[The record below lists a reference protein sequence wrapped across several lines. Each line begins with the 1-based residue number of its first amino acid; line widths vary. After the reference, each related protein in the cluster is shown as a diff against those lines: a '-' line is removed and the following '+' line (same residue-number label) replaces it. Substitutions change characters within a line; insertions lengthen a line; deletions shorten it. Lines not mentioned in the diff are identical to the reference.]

1 MVFPAEYAAAFVDWQ
16 PQIQRRLVEFA
27 NVPESA
33 WFYELCYCI
42 LTPQSKA
49 VHADAVVR
57 ELKESDFYRRGT
69 NPESILRNPATYI
82 RFHHQKAQ
90 RLLRARESWDQYQ
103 SLIAE
108 ATQPT
113 LAVKD
118 RRHMRDQVAQ
128 TIVGF
133 GMKEASHFLR
143 NIGVQQ
149 LGILDRHILRY
160 LVLCDVYPSLPAIS
174 SVRAYRQVEE
184 SFDAYAAHIGR
195 DMDELDLFFWSQ
207 TTGFILK

>member
-57 ELKESDFYRRGT
+57 ELKDSDFFRRGT
-69 NPESILRNPATYI
+69 NPESMLRNPATYI

-90 RLLRARESWDQYQ
+90 RLLRARELWDQYQ
-103 SLIAE
+103 SLITA

-113 LAVKD
+113 LSVKD

-128 TIVGF
+128 TVEGF

-143 NIGVQQ
+143 NIGVRQ